1 MKIFLLIALMSLL
14 TVSSFSQYKTPKI
27 KKNKEYTSASGL
39 AYTVFDFN
47 KKATTVDS
55 GDVVSVHYVGRL
67 DDGTIFDASYERMQP
82 ITFQVGTGKVI
93 KGWDEG
99 LQYLHLGDSAL
110 LVIPPQI
117 AYGERAMGLIPAH
130 ATLSFTVKIVD
141 VIKAIKPYNVTKLDS
156 IHLEDGLSYM
166 VVEEGQGDGIKINEK
181 AYVQYSGYFTD
192 GKKFD
197 SSYDNGGKSFDFI
210 LGRKRVI
217 AGWEKG
223 VLGMKV
229 GEKRR
234 INVPYALAY
243 GEKGRAPIPP
253 KSDLVFD
260 VLLEEIENMNY
271 PQFDLAGKDTITL
284 PSGIKYILAE
294 QTQGKKVVPHDT
306 VVIKYV
312 GKFMDGTVFDASYDR
327 NDTLVFEVASKMVI
341 KGLDEGLL
349 FLKEG
354 EKARFIIPYEMAYG
368 EEGREPIIPAKSD
381 LIFDI
386 YLQKVIDGKKGF

>member
-1 MKIFLLIALMSLL
+1 
-14 TVSSFSQYKTPKI
+14 
-27 KKNKEYTSASGL
+27 
-39 AYTVFDFN
+39 
-47 KKATTVDS
+47 
-55 GDVVSVHYVGRL
+55 
-67 DDGTIFDASYERMQP
+67 
-82 ITFQVGTGKVI
+82 
-93 KGWDEG
+93 
-99 LQYLHLGDSAL
+99 
-110 LVIPPQI
+110 
-117 AYGERAMGLIPAH
+117 
-130 ATLSFTVKIVD
+130 
-141 VIKAIKPYNVTKLDS
+141 
-156 IHLEDGLSYM
+156 M